1 MKLLSPATPDL
12 SGDPVAAI
20 FQHYAATKAVVF
32 DDLSRYTAGF
42 PNAESTDDLPYKRA
56 LLLRYP
62 YEILLSVANRKK
74 TNWSNPGFVDSVM
87 LPQSR

>member
-32 DDLSRYTAGF
+32 DDLSR
-42 PNAESTDDLPYKRA
+42 
-56 LLLRYP
+56 
-62 YEILLSVANRKK
+62 
-74 TNWSNPGFVDSVM
+74 
-87 LPQSR
+87 